1 MAGGVL
7 GDHTGSLL
15 LASAR
20 EDDLGALVLIVVL
33 GIGGT
38 LLANR
43 MRVPSIVVLLGL
55 GLLAGP
61 VTGLLDPNALLG
73 DLLFPFVSLA
83 VGVILFEGGLA
94 LNVRELGA
102 DTAPVV
108 RRLLTVGALVTWA
121 GSAAGAALLLG
132 LPTNVAVLLGAI
144 LVVSGPTVIFPLL
157 RLVKPRREVAATL
170 KWEGVFID
178 PIGAILGVLVF
189 EAILAGNRSPGL
201 LDTLGELGLSLLA
214 GAVVGVVAATLL
226 IAGLRSYAISESL
239 QPTVTLM
246 SVLAAVAVAD
256 LWRAESGLIAATL
269 MGMVLAN
276 QRRVPV
282 QRIAE
287 FKETLGLL
295 LTSVLF
301 IILAGRLTLDD
312 LESALG
318 VNELLFLLVLV
329 FVVRPAAVALAT
341 INTSLG
347 WRERLFLASLS
358 PRGVVAAAV
367 ASLFGLQLAEQG
379 VAGAEL
385 LAPLTFFVIIGTA
398 LISGLAALPIARRL
412 ELTTE
417 GSLDTLVIGNGAV
430 AREIARGL
438 ARVGGEVTY
447 APGGR
452 EEHEGLRVYEG
463 NLLDDL
469 DEVSLELERFSNV
482 LIASPSDEYNSIVAT
497 RLSGLL
503 GRKRVFQLAVER
515 GQGPAQPDSRGRPLF
530 EAGITHESLA
540 GRLRRSGDD
549 ELLERWEEDGGV
561 ALLLP
566 GEGEDEDAVLAR
578 LKAESGIAITANDDF
593 AAGPLGDNAAERM
606 LAALR
611 SAAATVAESL
621 LTVFRGRR

>member
-1 MAGGVL
+1 MGAL
-7 GDHTGSLL
+7 EPL
-15 LASAR
+15 LAATG
-20 EDDLGALVLIVVL
+20 ENDLGALVLIVVL

-43 MRVPSIVVLLGL
+43 LRVPSIIVLLGL

-61 VTGLLDPNALLG
+61 ISGLLDPDALLG

-108 RRLLTVGALVTWA
+108 RRLLTIGALTTWVGATVAAVLLV
-121 GSAAGAALLLG
+121 G
-132 LPTNVAVLLGAI
+132 LETNVAVLLGAI

-157 RLVKPRREVAATL
+157 RTVRPTREVAATL
-170 KWEGVFID
+170 KWEGVFVD

-189 EAILAGNRSPGL
+189 EAILAGERSPGL
-201 LDTLGELGLSLLA
+201 LDTLGDLGLSLLV
-214 GAVVGVVAATLL
+214 GIVVGIVVATML
-226 IAGLRSYAISESL
+226 IAGLRSYEIGESL

-246 SVLAAVAVAD
+246 SVLVAVALAD
-256 LWRAESGLIAATL
+256 HWRDESGLIAATL

-276 QRRVPV
+276 QQRVPV

-301 IILAGRLTLDD
+301 IILAGRLTLSD
-312 LESALG
+312 LQDALG
-318 VNELLFLLVLV
+318 ATELLFLIALVLV
-329 FVVRPAAVALAT
+329 VRPLAVALAT
-341 INTSLG
+341 VNTSLG
-347 WRERLFLASLS
+347 LRERLLLASVS

-367 ASLFGLQLAEQG
+367 ASLFGLQLAERG
-379 VAGAEL
+379 VAGAEM

-398 LISGLAALPIARRL
+398 LISGLAAMPIARRL
-412 ELTTE
+412 ELTSE
-417 GSLDTLVIGNGAV
+417 GSLETLVIGSGPV
-430 AREIARGL
+430 ALELARGL
-438 ARVGGEVTY
+438 ARLGSPVTY

-452 EEHEGLRVYEG
+452 EQHEGMRVYEG
-463 NLLDDL
+463 HLLDDL
-469 DEVSLELERFSNV
+469 EEISLELERFANV
-482 LIASPSDEYNSIVAT
+482 LIASPSDEYNSILAT
-497 RLSGLL
+497 RLSNLL
-503 GRKRVFQLAVER
+503 GRKRVFQLAIER

-540 GRLRRSGDD
+540 RRLRNSGTD
-549 ELLERWEEDGGV
+549 ELLEIWDEESGK

-566 GEGEDEDAVLAR
+566 GEGEDSDAVLAR
-578 LKAESGIAITANDDF
+578 LKEGGGIAITANDDF
-593 AAGPLGDNAAERM
+593 AEGPVLDDAAERSI
-606 LAALR
+606 AALR
-611 SAAATVAESL
+611 SATATVGESL
-621 LTVFRGRR
+621 VTVFRGRR